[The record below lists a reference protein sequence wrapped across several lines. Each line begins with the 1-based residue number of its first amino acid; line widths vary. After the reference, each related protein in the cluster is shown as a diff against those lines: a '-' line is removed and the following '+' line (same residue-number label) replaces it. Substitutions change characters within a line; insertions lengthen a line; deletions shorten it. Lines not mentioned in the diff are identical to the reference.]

1 MIRPNELFKKEI
13 IEYSVC
19 GENYVNLDNGATTPP
34 LKEVQDRL
42 DGFLN
47 SYGSVHRG
55 SGAKSIASTETY
67 EDARRTILSCVNAP
81 KDSYVVYSQN
91 TTGAVNLLASLFS
104 RISGKIAVSDIEHS
118 SSSLPFIVQEG
129 YAKYKPLKLARCREF
144 SYEINEKIQK
154 KGHSQVVRY
163 PVDNLGNVDFSAL
176 KKLLKKYKIKAL
188 MLTASANLTGVQTDV
203 MQVARLIRQVSP
215 QTFLIVDVCQYIP
228 HHLVDMQSLGADFIV
243 ASGHK
248 FYAPYG
254 GGFIVGPKQFFDMF
268 MPYQIGGGN
277 LPYIDL
283 NDHFYRYRNNLA
295 FDPGTPNAVGVVS
308 MAVAL
313 NKLREIGYE
322 NIESYEKDLVEYAY
336 DRLKDCQNIE
346 LYVDREHLGSV
357 ITFNIKNKNPQ
368 VVAQILNCKF
378 AIGVRAGAFCV
389 YRYVNRL
396 LGVTDD
402 SKIRKAVEMYD
413 TSLIEGV
420 IRASVSLQNTK
431 DDMKRFADAVLAI
444 AEDRLSE

>member
-1 MIRPNELFKKEI
+1 M
-13 IEYSVC
+13 
-19 GENYVNLDNGATTPP
+19 
-34 LKEVQDRL
+34 
-42 DGFLN
+42 
-47 SYGSVHRG
+47 
-55 SGAKSIASTETY
+55 
-67 EDARRTILSCVNAP
+67 
-81 KDSYVVYSQN
+81 
-91 TTGAVNLLASLFS
+91 
-104 RISGKIAVSDIEHS
+104 
-118 SSSLPFIVQEG
+118 
-129 YAKYKPLKLARCREF
+129 
-144 SYEINEKIQK
+144 
-154 KGHSQVVRY
+154 
-163 PVDNLGNVDFSAL
+163 DNLGIVDFSAL

-444 AEDRLSE
+444 AEDRLGE